1 MNLENIDRFLKHKFS
16 AHGSL
21 HSRIAY
27 ENDLKQFA
35 DFFNDSTLD
44 WKDIEA
50 KHISF
55 YLESIQKNAD
65 QALKPSTISRK
76 LSSLRSFYR
85 FMMDESIL
93 TTNPFS
99 KIHNPK
105 QKRALPDF
113 LMFEEVLRMLES
125 LDENLPMEGMQ
136 RVLFELMYACGLRLS
151 EVTQLKLRNI
161 DYNQNTLMF
170 EGKGSKERMVPF
182 YPSMSKRL
190 RNYVD
195 VLRPNLLKNEKH
207 DFVFVSKVG
216 KPISVR
222 TVQFLL
228 DQCAQKGGIHRTV
241 HPHMLRHSFATHL
254 LDNGADLRVVQEL
267 LGHENL
273 STTQVYTHVTLDR
286 LKKTYLKAHPR
297 AKQ

>member
-1 MNLENIDRFLKHKFS
+1 MNLESLDHFLRHKFS
-16 AHGSL
+16 AQSSL

-27 ENDLKQFA
+27 EHDLRHFA
-35 DFFNDSTLD
+35 EFFNQEGLD
-44 WKDIEA
+44 WKDIES

-65 QALKPSTISRK
+65 KTLKASTISRK

-85 FMMDESIL
+85 YMLDESLL
-93 TTNPFS
+93 TSNPFS
-99 KIHNPK
+99 KVHNPK
-105 QKRALPDF
+105 QNRSLPDF
-113 LMFEEVLRMLES
+113 LMFEEVLRILES
-125 LDENLPMEGMQ
+125 LDDTHPSEGMQ

-151 EVTQLKLRNI
+151 EVTSLKIRNI
-161 DYNQNTLMF
+161 DFSQNTLLF
-170 EGKGSKERMVPF
+170 RGKGSKERMVPF
-182 YPSMSKRL
+182 YPSIAKRL
-190 RNYVD
+190 KHYIHD
-195 VLRPNLLKNEKH
+195 LRPILLKNEKH
-207 DFVFVSKVG
+207 DAVFISKTG
-216 KPISVR
+216 KPISGR
-222 TVQFLL
+222 TVQYLL
-228 DQCAQKGGIHRTV
+228 DQAAMKAGVHRAV

-286 LKKTYLKAHPR
+286 IKKTYLKAHPR